1 MANEAGIQKLLQDL
15 ELQRKELELQNEEL
29 RQSEDRYKSLFQNN
43 HSVML
48 VVDPD
53 NGQIMDANLAASN
66 YYGWTNADICQKNIS
81 DINTLSL
88 KDIKAEMS
96 LAIAENRKHFLFK
109 HKLSDGRVRDVEVFS
124 GPISYHGKTFLYSI
138 IHDITESKQ
147 AEIEKTNQ
155 SNILS
160 NLIINLHEGILLE
173 DSERKIVLTNQLFCD
188 MFGIP
193 APPELLVGG
202 DCSESAE
209 QSKGMFKNPVKF
221 VAEIDIILTEKVPV
235 FNDQL
240 VLNDGRFFERDYIP
254 TYLNG
259 NYSGHLWRYRDVT
272 ERQQAQLKLANSE
285 KRFSQVV
292 EKTQEV
298 VWEVDV
304 DGLYTYVSPLAFQ
317 IYGYTPDEMVGKM
330 HFYDIF
336 PAEHR
341 EELKEMA
348 FGVFRELGEFNN
360 FTNTIVKANGEY
372 CILTT
377 SGIPNIGPDGN
388 LEGYRGL
395 DADITERT
403 KIEDNLIKLSQAV
416 EQSPIMTIIADL
428 NGDIEYANPKAL
440 DLTGYPLDELIGKN
454 PRIFQSGRKP
464 REEYEELWQTIGSGN
479 VWKGEFLNKKK
490 NGHSFWVSS
499 IISPVISDG
508 KITHYIAIQEDI
520 TDRKIADEKVRQQN
534 EQLNAIIS
542 AVPDLIFVINGE
554 GLYTELDSTSRDKFY
569 ETDSADFHLKY
580 VQECISTKK
589 IVTYEFSESSSS
601 EVSYFE
607 ARMAP
612 LGPDEVLTFI
622 RDITDRK
629 RSEKEIVDLNANL
642 EKNIEER
649 TRQLAESEFNYRT
662 VVENVKEVI
671 FTTDINGLWLFLNK
685 AWEELTGY
693 TTGESIGKLFLD
705 FVHPD
710 DRQRNTDLF
719 TPLINREKEY
729 SRHSVRYLTKD
740 GGFRWVEVFARLGLN
755 DRDEITGTYGTL
767 KDITERK
774 RAQDFEDELL
784 ALSLQLTGVAG
795 PEISAAL
802 DLSLKRIG
810 SFLEADRAH
819 LFEFDPAGETM
830 SNTHEWCNEGV
841 TPEIGNMQNIPN
853 EVLPMWMSKL
863 RNHENIIIYSV
874 KDLPDTWIA
883 EREILEAQAIQSLA
897 VIPVS
902 IEGSLIG
909 FVGLDS
915 VLKQKEYQA
924 SEINMLMVWSNTLAS
939 LVNNERKE
947 LLLDQTRRNYET
959 FFNTIDDFLFVLD
972 NSGNIIHTNKSV
984 IERLGYNAEELV
996 EQSVLMVHPEE
1007 RRAEAGRIV
1016 GEMLAGTADFCPVP
1030 LITKSGHFIPVETR
1044 VKLGHWDGKP
1054 AIFGVSKDISQIKL
1068 SEEKF
1073 SKAFQSNAA
1082 LMAISGFEDGMFRDV
1097 NETFLKTLGF
1107 SRDEIIGKT
1116 SNSLNLFPDHA
1127 IRNNIAR
1134 KIKEK
1139 VAIRD
1144 VEVEVLKKD
1153 GSLMTGLFS
1162 ADLILIGNDLCFLT
1176 MMVDITDR
1184 IRAEEEIRQARAAAE
1199 KADLSKS
1206 EFLSRMSH
1214 ELRTP
1219 LNSILGF
1226 AQLLDMAELNPGQK
1240 KGVGHIMRSGKHLL
1254 KMINEVLEISRIE
1267 AGRLSLNLE
1276 PIQIKSVIG
1285 EMLDTVQPLAE
1296 KRNIVLKMVTTSANQ
1311 LYVTADRQLV
1321 NQVLLNLLN
1330 NGIKYNNEGGSVSVS
1345 TVQMPVDC
1353 AGITYVRINIS
1364 DSGKGIS
1371 EKNLSKVFNPF
1382 ERIGA
1387 EISETEGSGL
1397 GLAVAKKLIDNMGG
1411 NIGVESEPGVGST
1424 FWIEL
1429 PLCDPPKVLNEKSE
1443 DITVVESGFATKTG
1457 TILYIEDDI
1466 SNIELVEEIIGN
1478 QCPGIRLITKMNGEK
1493 VVDITMEYEPDLILL
1508 DLNLPGIPGA
1518 EILKLLLDEEETR
1531 TIPVVIVSA
1540 DAMPQQVEK
1549 MLNAGARRFLTKPL
1563 NVIEFLKVIDEYV
1576 IGRAK

>member
-1 MANEAGIQKLLQDL
+1 MQKLLQEL
-15 ELQRKELELQNEEL
+15 ELQRIELEQQNIEL
-29 RQSEDRYKSLFQNN
+29 RESEDRYKSLFLNN
-43 HSVML
+43 HSVMML
-48 VVDPD
+48 IDPET
-53 NGQIMDANLAASN
+53 GQILDANPAACQ
-66 YYGWTNADICQKNIS
+66 YYGWPHPVICSKNIS
-81 DINTLSL
+81 EINSL
-88 KDIKAEMS
+88 TDQEIKAEMK
-96 LAIAENRKHFLFK
+96 LAKLEKRKNFLFR
-109 HKLSDGRVRDVEVFS
+109 HCNSGGEIRDVEVFS
-124 GPISYHGKTFLYSI
+124 GPIVFHSKTLLYSI
-138 IHDITESKQ
+138 VHDITDRNVAEREKLSQ
-147 AEIEKTNQ
+147 A
-155 SNILS
+155 NILS
-160 NLIINLHEGILLE
+160 NLIVNLHEGILLE
-173 DSERKIVLTNQLFCD
+173 DAERKIALTNQLFCD
-188 MFGIP
+188 MFFIP
-193 APPELLVGG
+193 APPEALKGA
-202 DCSESAE
+202 DCTESAE
-209 QSKGMFKNPVKF
+209 QSKGLFKNPKKF
-221 VAEIDIILTEKVPV
+221 VTDIEIILANRVPV
-235 FNDQL
+235 FND
-240 VLNDGRFFERDYIP
+240 VLELADGRYYERDYIP
-254 TYLNG
+254 TYLNDS
-259 NYSGHLWRYRDVT
+259 YSGHLWKYR
-272 ERQQAQLKLANSE
+272 N
-285 KRFSQVV
+285 
-292 EKTQEV
+292 
-298 VWEVDV
+298 
-304 DGLYTYVSPLAFQ
+304 
-317 IYGYTPDEMVGKM
+317 
-330 HFYDIF
+330 
-336 PAEHR
+336 
-341 EELKEMA
+341 
-348 FGVFRELGEFNN
+348 
-360 FTNTIVKANGEY
+360 
-372 CILTT
+372 
-377 SGIPNIGPDGN
+377 
-388 LEGYRGL
+388 
-395 DADITERT
+395 ITER
-403 KIEDNLIKLSQAV
+403 KLA
-416 EQSPIMTIIADL
+416 E
-428 NGDIEYANPKAL
+428 
-440 DLTGYPLDELIGKN
+440 
-454 PRIFQSGRKP
+454 
-464 REEYEELWQTIGSGN
+464 
-479 VWKGEFLNKKK
+479 
-490 NGHSFWVSS
+490 
-499 IISPVISDG
+499 
-508 KITHYIAIQEDI
+508 
-520 TDRKIADEKVRQQN
+520 EKVRQQN
-534 EQLNAIIS
+534 EQLNAIIR
-542 AVPDLIFVINGE
+542 AVPDLIFVINEQGI
-554 GLYTELDSTSRDKFY
+554 YDDFDSQDPEVERNMRNLFGK
-569 ETDSADFHLKY
+569 ESAGDHLKHI
-580 VQECISTKK
+580 QECIHKK
-589 IVTYEFSESSSS
+589 KLVTYEYSEES
-601 EVSYFE
+601 EDSISFYE
-607 ARMAP
+607 ARLAP
-612 LGPDEVLTFI
+612 LGEDKALTFI

-685 AWEELTGY
+685 AWEELSGNTIGD
-693 TTGESIGKLFLD
+693 SLGKLFLNY
-705 FVHPD
+705 VHPD
-710 DRQRNTDLF
+710 DRQRNMDLF
-719 TPLINREKEY
+719 KPLLNREKDY
-729 SRHSVRYLTKD
+729 CRHTIRYLTKD

-755 DRDEITGTYGTL
+755 ENDEVTGTYGTL
-767 KDITERK
+767 QDVTERK

-784 ALSLQLTGVAG
+784 QLSLQLTGVHG
-795 PEISAAL
+795 LEIAAAL
-802 DLSLKRIG
+802 DMTLKKIG
-810 SFLEADRAH
+810 SFLEADRAY
-819 LFEFDPAGETM
+819 LFEFDPDGLTM
-830 SNTHEWCNEGV
+830 NNTHEWCNNGV
-841 TPEIGNMQNIPN
+841 VPEIGNLQKIPC
-853 EVLPMWMSKL
+853 EILPMWMSKL

-874 KDLPDTWIA
+874 KDLPESWTA
-883 EREILEAQAIQSLA
+883 EREILEPQGIQSLA

-902 IEGSLIG
+902 IEGTLIG

-915 VLKQKEYQA
+915 VFKPKEYQT
-924 SEINMLMVWSNTLAS
+924 SEINMLMVWSNMLAS
-939 LVNNERKE
+939 LINNERKE
-947 LLLDQTRRNYET
+947 MLLDQTRRNYET

-972 NSGNIIHTNKSV
+972 EQGNIIHTNKTVIDRLEYSV
-984 IERLGYNAEELV
+984 EELNR
-996 EQSVLMVHPEE
+996 QSVLMVHPEE
-1007 RRAEAGRIV
+1007 HRAEAGRIV

-1030 LITKSGHFIPVETR
+1030 LITKSGNYVPVETR
-1044 VKLGHWDGKP
+1044 VKPGYWDGKSV
-1054 AIFGVSKDISQIKL
+1054 IFGVSKDISKIKL

-1082 LMAISGFEDGMFRDV
+1082 LMAISGFEDGMFKDV